1 MNSFSNINN
10 TNNDIEK
17 MKIEEEDNKD
27 KNIINSEIQKTTIN
41 RNESLILNLI
51 KGSSK
56 TFSRNNTK
64 NHNSFAIPLNV
75 TKTFNQIN
83 YIEPKKKT
91 VKR

>member
-41 RNESLILNLI
+41 RNEL
-51 KGSSK
+51 
-56 TFSRNNTK
+56 TK
-64 NHNSFAIPLNV
+64 NIFQWKV
-75 TKTFNQIN
+75 
-83 YIEPKKKT
+83 
-91 VKR
+91 